1 MDHTVVIYLKVDL
14 IYLAIPYITMETAN
28 PANIINNQTF
38 RDRGSKKA
46 NKLTDFSGA
55 FTKRMLMPRS
65 RKGIEKSTTYVVTF
79 KFYKNIE
86 CVKLSVSD

>member
-1 MDHTVVIYLKVDL
+1 MRIRAEDNMESTLNIYCRFDR

-28 PANIINNQTF
+28 PENINKPQTF

-55 FTKRMLMPRS
+55 FTNRMLMPRS
-65 RKGIEKSTTYVVTF
+65 RKGIEKSTTCIIKY
-79 KFYKNIE
+79 
-86 CVKLSVSD
+86 